1 MLRRYGFSLR
11 YRQALPPIF
20 VFSVISLLVGSF
32 FLSIFRWLLLFE
44 ILLYAVIL
52 ICASLPI
59 AIKEKDPGLI
69 LGMPVAIAM
78 MHFSWGT
85 GFLTSLLG
93 FNYR

>member
-1 MLRRYGFSLR
+1 
-11 YRQALPPIF
+11 
-20 VFSVISLLVGSF
+20 
-32 FLSIFRWLLLFE
+32 
-44 ILLYAVIL
+44 LYAVIL